1 MQIILEN
8 CPLET
13 AVHETL
19 TCLLPEERHG
29 LAADCGGGW
38 VRCCLEEAEGAFV
51 ARVEAQRDGLRRE
64 DMCRLPQEGQ
74 GPWERKRVATRAVKT
89 AVYRAVVG
97 FLPAPPVWGA
107 MSGVKPAKPVR
118 QAFPQGIDPV
128 EADQLLAERF
138 YIEPSRRRLAVQC
151 AQQAQACEQSLGP
164 RDGALYIG
172 IPFCPSKC
180 VYCSFV
186 SSSTAR
192 SGHLVAPYLD
202 VLCQEV
208 EAAGE
213 GLRQSGARLDSI
225 YIGGGTPT
233 TLDEHQLDRLLQA
246 VERHLPKAGEFTVE
260 AGRPETITQEKLQVL
275 AGHGVGRISINP
287 QSMHDEVLR
296 EVGRLHTVEQVVQ
309 TYELARRTGDFQINM
324 DLIAGLPGDTE
335 EGFLESVEKL
345 IRLGPE
351 NITIHCL
358 ARKKGSPL
366 RFGKQ
371 GQLPAALLD
380 EAYRRL
386 EQAGYEPYYLYRQK
400 YIAGNL
406 ENVGFAKKGTICRYN
421 ICMMEEL
428 CPVVALGAGGV
439 TKLCADGGRCVS
451 RIANPKYPK
460 EYIEQ
465 GEAIAQGKRAL
476 RLPQGAED

>member
-1 MQIILEN
+1 M
-8 CPLET
+8 
-13 AVHETL
+13 
-19 TCLLPEERHG
+19 
-29 LAADCGGGW
+29 
-38 VRCCLEEAEGAFV
+38 
-51 ARVEAQRDGLRRE
+51 
-64 DMCRLPQEGQ
+64 
-74 GPWERKRVATRAVKT
+74 
-89 AVYRAVVG
+89 
-97 FLPAPPVWGA
+97 
-107 MSGVKPAKPVR
+107 
-118 QAFPQGIDPV
+118 
-128 EADQLLAERF
+128 
-138 YIEPSRRRLAVQC
+138 
-151 AQQAQACEQSLGP
+151 
-164 RDGALYIG
+164 
-172 IPFCPSKC
+172 
-180 VYCSFV
+180 
-186 SSSTAR
+186 
-192 SGHLVAPYLD
+192 
-202 VLCQEV
+202 
-208 EAAGE
+208 
-213 GLRQSGARLDSI
+213 
-225 YIGGGTPT
+225 
-233 TLDEHQLDRLLQA
+233 
-246 VERHLPKAGEFTVE
+246 PKAGEFTVE

-345 IRLGPE
+345 IRLEPE

-428 CPVVALGAGGV
+428 CPVVALGASGV